1 MAVQWGVPV
10 NEIPQLGDR
19 FYTFCDRFRRLMR
32 TKTHD
37 TSAYGIEYVSG
48 LLRMSSQRNITE
60 ISRQTGITSQNMQ
73 QFISDS
79 PWAGTGLIEGVQDE
93 VKVHPAFAEAVAVID
108 ESADAKAGEV
118 SVGAGRQHN
127 GRLGKIEQSQV
138 GVFLALATPQVNLW
152 VDGALFVREA
162 WFEPAQAERRRRV
175 GWPEERTFQ
184 TKPELA
190 WDLIQRARAKGLP
203 FKAVAMDDLYGRNRR
218 LCQRLDEAGI
228 EYYGD
233 IPAHTVVYLDRPR
246 FEIKW
251 TKRGKPA
258 KKKRLVA
265 QHRYLVRDLLD
276 HPELTWTRLTLRPS
290 ERGYLTADWSRCR
303 VWLVEGERI
312 YQRWLLIR
320 RDPKQVTY
328 SLSNAPVKTSLET
341 MAWRKS
347 HRAFIERSNQDSKD
361 GFGWDE
367 FQALKYRAWQHQ
379 LALTILAAW
388 FVAETRLDWQT
399 RLPTEPALLAQYET
413 DVLPLLAVS
422 NVRTLLRAALP
433 LPQLTP
439 EKATSLVIEH
449 LLNRTRSRLSRLRGK
464 DPGPET

>member
-1 MAVQWGVPV
+1 
-10 NEIPQLGDR
+10 
-19 FYTFCDRFRRLMR
+19 MR

-37 TSAYGIEYVSG
+37 TSDYGIEYVSG
-48 LLRMSSQRNITE
+48 LLRMSTQRNITE
-60 ISRQTGITSQNMQ
+60 ISRQTGIASQNMQ

-79 PWAGTGLIEGVQDE
+79 PWAGAVLIDAVQSE
-93 VKVHPAFAEAVAVID
+93 VKVHPAFAKAVAVID
-108 ESADAKAGEV
+108 ESANEKAGEV

-138 GVFLALATPQVNLW
+138 GVFLALVTPQVNLW
-152 VDGALFVREA
+152 VDGELFVPEA
-162 WFEPAQAERRRRV
+162 WFEPAQAEQRRRV

-190 WDLIQRARAKGLP
+190 WKLIQRALAQGLP
-203 FKAVAMDDLYGRNRR
+203 FEAVAMDDLYGRNRT
-218 LCQRLDEAGI
+218 LCRRLDEAGI

-233 IPAHTVVYLDRPR
+233 IPANTVVYLDPPH
-246 FEIKW
+246 FETKW
-251 TKRGKPA
+251 TKHGKPA

-265 QHRYLVRDLLD
+265 QHRYQVRDLLD
-276 HPELTWTRLTLRPS
+276 HPELTWTRLTLRPT
-290 ERGYLTADWSRCR
+290 ERGHLITDWSRCR

-320 RDPKQVTY
+320 RDPQQVTY
-328 SLSNAPVKTSLET
+328 SLSNAPVKTTLET

-361 GFGWDE
+361 GLGWDE
-367 FQALKYRAWQHQ
+367 FQALKFRAWQHQ

-399 RLPTEPALLAQYET
+399 RFPADPTLLAQYET
-413 DVLPLLAVS
+413 DVLPLLSVS

-439 EKATSLVIEH
+439 ELATSLVMEH
-449 LLNRTRSRLSRLRGK
+449 LLNRTRSRLSRLRTK
-464 DPGPET
+464 NPGLEIET